1 MTPDLFS
8 WQPPVRPTYPDAAG
22 FKAYGTSKE
31 AADAI
36 TPVLGHLQGA
46 VLRWLK
52 SKGEA
57 GGTPDECAREL
68 NLSILTARPRFSEL
82 KEKGFIVPIPGK
94 HGVTESGK
102 KSQFYKPTMGEI

>member
-22 FKAYGTSKE
+22 FKAYGTSKQ

-36 TPVLGHLQGA
+36 TPILGQLQGE
-46 VLRWLK
+46 VLRWLRTR
-52 SKGEA
+52 GEE
-57 GGTPDECAREL
+57 GGTPDECAKAL

-82 KEKGFIVPIPGK
+82 KEKGLITPIIGK
-94 HGVTESGK
+94 HGMTESGK
-102 KSQFYKPTMGEI
+102 KSQFYIARGLA